1 VNSFFMTKKTILTVA
16 GVSVLCG
23 GLVVATSAFAQTST
37 NNQNGVPSLVQEVA
51 NKFHLNTSDVQSV
64 FTQHRQEIMAKQ
76 EANYENYLKN
86 LVSSGKIND
95 EQEQLI
101 LNKHKELI
109 SQMQSNLK
117 NFKSM
122 TPAERRAEMQAN
134 MQDLQTWAKQNNI
147 TLQYLR
153 PFGPGMG
160 RFGRFGWHKLPPTP
174 TP

>member
-1 VNSFFMTKKTILTVA
+1 MTKKTILTVA
-16 GVSVLCG
+16 SVSVLCG
-23 GLVVATSAFAQTST
+23 GLVVATSAFAQTTT
-37 NNQNGVPSLVQEVA
+37 NSQSNVPSLVQEIA
-51 NKFHLNTSDVQSV
+51 DKFHLNTSDVQSV
-64 FTQHRQEIMAKQ
+64 FAQHRQEMRAQ
-76 EANYENYLKN
+76 GEANYENYLKN

-109 SQMQSNLK
+109 DQMQSNLK

-122 TPAERRAEMQAN
+122 TPAQRRAQMQAN
-134 MQDLQTWAKQNNI
+134 MQDLQNWAKQNNI
-147 TLQYLR
+147 PLQYLR

-160 RFGRFGWHKLPPTP
+160 RFGKFGRHKLTPTP